1 MVNFTKLTVF
11 FFYCLCATFR
21 TVGEAALGTDVTLG
35 IGIIGI
41 TTVVVQIVVGV
52 VATGLTDGDR
62 VLVIVV
68 GAAQGPMIDIDAV
81 NNFAKTSTNIA
92 IKFAD
97 GYVTF
102 FSILILQVYFE
113 VN

>member
-1 MVNFTKLTVF
+1 M
-11 FFYCLCATFR
+11 CATFR

-41 TTVVVQIVVGV
+41 TTVVVQIVVV

-68 GAAQGPMIDIDAV
+68 EAAQGPMIDIDAV
-81 NNFAKTSTNIA
+81 NSFAKTSTNIT

-97 GYVTF
+97 GYVAF
-102 FSILILQVYFE
+102 FFNTNITSLLLSQLT
-113 VN
+113 